1 MEPRDKTI
9 KKLGLKIRQ
18 MREAAG
24 LSQESLAEKS
34 DLDITYV
41 SGIERGLRNPIVLTL
56 LALADGLNTSASK
69 VLEGITR

>member
-1 MEPRDKTI
+1 METRDKTI

-18 MREAAG
+18 MREASG

-41 SGIERGLRNPIVLTL
+41 SGIERGLRNPSVLTL
-56 LALADGLNTSASK
+56 LALAEGLNTTASK
-69 VLEGITR
+69 LLEGISG